1 MSDSRH
7 PSTSDSSA
15 PVEIGEVRQSLTDRA
30 YVALEELIVTLELS
44 PGSLLSEQAL
54 VERLAIGRTPVR
66 EALQRLAREGL
77 VVIKPRKGIVVA
89 DINIP
94 NHLKMLEVRRELE
107 RLMAR
112 KAAERATPQQR
123 DAFKKLAV
131 EMRQAVENADDL
143 AFIRLDAEFNS
154 LINET
159 AGNEFA
165 SNSIALM
172 AGLSRRFWYLY
183 SQRAPGLTTMAKR
196 HIAVAQAIATA
207 DADAA
212 AAASDALLD
221 YVESISRN
229 AIDW

>member
-1 MSDSRH
+1 MSDR
-7 PSTSDSSA
+7 SSQPTA
-15 PVEIGEVRQSLTDRA
+15 LNEARQSLTDRA
-30 YVALEELIVTLELS
+30 YSKLEELIVTLELE
-44 PGSLLSEQAL
+44 PGSVLSEQAL
-54 VERLAIGRTPVR
+54 VERLKIGRTPVR

-77 VVIKPRKGIVVA
+77 VTIRPRKGVIVA
-89 DINIP
+89 DINMTS
-94 NHLKMLEVRRELE
+94 HLKMLEVRRELE

-112 KAAERATPQQR
+112 KAAERGSTEQRAAFAT
-123 DAFKKLAV
+123 LAQDMHDTV
-131 EMRQAVENADDL
+131 TRSDDL
-143 AFIRLDAEFNS
+143 AFIRLDAEFNA

-196 HIAVAQAIATA
+196 HIAVAEAIAAA

-212 AAASDALLD
+212 ASASDALLD

>member
-1 MSDSRH
+1 MADSGSKS
-7 PSTSDSSA
+7 PAVSLGD
-15 PVEIGEVRQSLTDRA
+15 VRQSLTDRA
-30 YVALEELIVTLELS
+30 YVAVEELIVTLELK

-54 VERLAIGRTPVR
+54 VERLGIGRTPVR

-77 VVIKPRKGIVVA
+77 VVIRPRKGVVVA
-89 DINIP
+89 EINIP
-94 NHLKMLEVRRELE
+94 KHLKMLEVRRELE

-123 DAFKKLAV
+123 DAFRKLSTEMRSAV
-131 EMRQAVENADDL
+131 EDADDL

-165 SNSIALM
+165 SKSIALM

-196 HIAVAQAIATA
+196 HIAVAEAIAINDT
-207 DADAA
+207 DAA
-212 AAASDALLD
+212 ATASDALMD

>member
-1 MSDSRH
+1 M
-7 PSTSDSSA
+7 TSGRLKPTALD
-15 PVEIGEVRQSLTDRA
+15 ETRQSLTDRA
-30 YVALEELIVTLELS
+30 YSELEELIVTLELK
-44 PGSLLSEQAL
+44 PGAVLSEQAL
-54 VERLAIGRTPVR
+54 VERLKIGRTPVR

-77 VVIKPRKGIVVA
+77 VTIRPRKGVVVA
-89 DINIP
+89 DIDITS
-94 NHLKMLEVRRELE
+94 HLKMLEVRRELE

-112 KAAERATPQQR
+112 KAAERGSTEQR
-123 DAFKKLAV
+123 AAFAKLAQDMHDTV
-131 EMRQAVENADDL
+131 SRSDDL
-143 AFIRLDAEFNS
+143 AFIRLDAEFNA

-165 SNSIALM
+165 SKSIALM

-196 HIAVAQAIATA
+196 HIAVAKAIAAA

-212 AAASDALLD
+212 ANASDALLD